1 MLIYSIGDM
10 PNDFDKRLKDIE
22 DAIEDLEMRILKLQ
36 LEIDYLKVV
45 IKKQRAKKLKLLSRY
60 SLKSYF

>member
-22 DAIEDLEMRILKLQ
+22 DAIEELEM
-36 LEIDYLKVV
+36 
-45 IKKQRAKKLKLLSRY
+45 KLKLLSRY